1 MADLNL
7 EQGLAVLDGRTRWVK
22 LLIAAYVVAS
32 LAVVAGQLGEIA
44 GSVDLEAEDGNL
56 AVQMIVSLAYLA
68 LSVVFI
74 ASIVLVAMW
83 IYRAHAN
90 VRTAGI
96 TLEVTPGWAVGWFFV
111 PIANLFKPFQAMR
124 ELWKASHREAGGYTS
139 DADPKL
145 TIWWGFWVVGNI
157 LSNISLRFDVTA
169 GEGAANTS
177 LLLDTV
183 STLLLIV
190 AAWFL
195 LRIVTA
201 VNLAQRSMVGLATTF
216 A

>member
-124 ELWKASHREAGGYTS
+124 ELWNASHNTSDGYTQES
-139 DADPKL
+139 PPALKL
-145 TIWWGFWVVGNI
+145 WWGFWIVSNVI
-157 LSNISLRFDVTA
+157 TNISARAMFSGEPGAMDANALDVI
-169 GEGAANTS
+169 GG
-177 LLLDTV
+177 LL
-183 STLLLIV
+183 SIP

-195 LRIVTA
+195 WQIVRQ
-201 VNLAQRSMVGLATTF
+201 VNEAQRSTLSAASTF